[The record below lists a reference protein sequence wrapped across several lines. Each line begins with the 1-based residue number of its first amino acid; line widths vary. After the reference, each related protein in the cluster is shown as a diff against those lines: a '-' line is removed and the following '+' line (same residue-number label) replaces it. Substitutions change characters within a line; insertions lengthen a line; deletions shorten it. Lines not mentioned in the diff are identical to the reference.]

1 MFSKVYYILETTG
14 LPFNVSQQKN
24 SYQTPGLF
32 HFGEEY
38 FLNTMVEVRGKQ
50 HVILFEFMIGWLL

>member
-1 MFSKVYYILETTG
+1 MTCCQVQEAIYILQGLYIPGTTG
-14 LPFNVSQQKN
+14 LPFNAFQQKN

-38 FLNTMVEVRGKQ
+38 FLNIIVEV
-50 HVILFEFMIGWLL
+50 EENSM